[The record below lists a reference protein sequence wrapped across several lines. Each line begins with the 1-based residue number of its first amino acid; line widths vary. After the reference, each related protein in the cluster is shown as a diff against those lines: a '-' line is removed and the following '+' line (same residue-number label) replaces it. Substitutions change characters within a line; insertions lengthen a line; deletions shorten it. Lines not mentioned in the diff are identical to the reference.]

1 VIYLPTLNLT
11 DATRTYVHD
20 GVYLPA
26 NVYDGTAA
34 WIDQAERKR
43 QGISR

>member
-1 VIYLPTLNLT
+1 
-11 DATRTYVHD
+11 
-20 GVYLPA
+20 VYLPA

-43 QGISR
+43 QGINR